1 MFAGRLENLTPP
13 HNPLDVLAQQTV
25 AAAAMDA
32 LQVDEWYSRVRRAAP
47 WKDLPRRV
55 FDATLDMLS
64 GAILWRF
71 FCFSPQTGLEQET
84 DIDRPTW
91 RSIVGG
97 YQRRHH
103 SGSWH
108 V

>member
-1 MFAGRLENLTPP
+1 MVLPRTPC
-13 HNPLDVLAQQTV
+13 
-25 AAAAMDA
+25 
-32 LQVDEWYSRVRRAAP
+32 AP

-64 GAILWRF
+64 GAIPLAIFLLFAPNW
-71 FCFSPQTGLEQET
+71 SGTGRR

-103 SGSWH
+103 PDRGMYSVLLPEGEEQAGSRGW
-108 V
+108 VNWMRRWYMSRG